1 MDVGSGKKKKFC
13 SNFLNHEV
21 LGKVISWKG
30 GQVEEW
36 GRRIEEKASSVQ
48 SSCLG
53 RRAGELPGEI
63 Q

>member
-30 GQVEEW
+30 ESGRGMGQEN
-36 GRRIEEKASSVQ
+36 RRES
-48 SSCLG
+48 
-53 RRAGELPGEI
+53 
-63 Q
+63 